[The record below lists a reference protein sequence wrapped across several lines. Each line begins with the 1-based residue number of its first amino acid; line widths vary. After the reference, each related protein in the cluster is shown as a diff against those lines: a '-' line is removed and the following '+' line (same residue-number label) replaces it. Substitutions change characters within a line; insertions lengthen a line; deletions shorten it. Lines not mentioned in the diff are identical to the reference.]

1 MTISTLALLLL
12 SIWPVGAMAA
22 SSTGKVN
29 LEEGLWRLNMEMEI
43 PGKVPETGPLRRDIC
58 LRPDEVARLVAPP
71 NSPCTVSGLEI
82 TSRRMNWKVA
92 CEQGQMRSTGVGI
105 MEFGGREL
113 SSALVIK
120 TAEPYAMTIK
130 QSMTGSRIGPCPP
143 GTATGATPLRRYG
156 K

>member
-1 MTISTLALLLL
+1 MSTLIMLLL
-12 SIWPVGAMAA
+12 SIW
-22 SSTGKVN
+22 STGAIAAPSTAKVN
-29 LEEGLWRLNMEMEI
+29 LEEGLWRLSMEMEI
-43 PGKVPETGPLRRDIC
+43 PGKVPDTGPLRRDIC
-58 LRPDEVARLVAPP
+58 LRPDEVANLTAPP
-71 NSPCTVSGLEI
+71 NSPCIVSGLEI
-82 TSRRMNWKVA
+82 TTRRMNWKVT
-92 CEQGQMRSTGVGI
+92 CEQGQMRSSGVGI